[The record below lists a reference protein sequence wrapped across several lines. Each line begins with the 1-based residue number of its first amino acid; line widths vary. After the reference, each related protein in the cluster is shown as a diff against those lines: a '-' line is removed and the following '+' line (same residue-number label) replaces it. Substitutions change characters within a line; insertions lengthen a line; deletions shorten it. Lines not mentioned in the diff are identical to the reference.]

1 MDRGVGTVLLEGK
14 VALVTGSANDIS
26 LGIATRFA
34 KEGAK
39 VVICDVDADRLPLAA
54 GEIEEAS
61 GGEVL
66 AVQTDVSNEADV
78 EKLFNQAIDRFGT
91 LDILVNNA
99 QMPVRLGE
107 RGAFLTM
114 TSQGWDT
121 YMQKN
126 LGMLFYCSHRAA
138 KIMAKKRNGSIINI
152 STNGAVRPHR
162 NSIAYDAMKGAVDS
176 FTRAAAVD
184 LARWG
189 VRVNSIQPGLINNR
203 GVPPHSAETEAFRT
217 SVVPIG
223 RAGTPADIAWAATFL
238 ASDDASYMTGISILV
253 DGGLITQGR
262 APQAELSPVNSPETL
277 PDSEY

>member
-1 MDRGVGTVLLEGK
+1 VLLEGK
-14 VALVTGSANDIS
+14 VAIVTGSANGIG

-34 KEGAK
+34 REGAK
-39 VVICDVDADRLPLAA
+39 VVICDMDEARLPQAKS
-54 GEIEEAS
+54 EIEEAS
-61 GGEVL
+61 GSEVL
-66 AVQTDVSNEADV
+66 AVRTDVSNEAEV
-78 EKLFNQAIDRFGT
+78 EQLFKQAIDRFGT

-107 RGAFLTM
+107 RGPFLKM

-121 YMQKN
+121 YMRAN

-138 KIMAKKRNGSIINI
+138 KIMAKKRTGSIINI

-262 APQAELSPVNSPETL
+262 APQAELSPVNSPENV

>member
-1 MDRGVGTVLLEGK
+1 MGLLEGK
-14 VALVTGSANDIS
+14 VALVTGSANGIG

-34 KEGAK
+34 REGAK
-39 VVICDVDADRLPLAA
+39 IVICDVDDARLPQAA
-54 GEIEEAS
+54 TEIAEPTGA
-61 GGEVL
+61 EVL
-66 AVQTDVSNEADV
+66 PVRADVSNEADV
-78 EKLFNQAIDRFGT
+78 EALFNKAIDRFGT

-107 RGAFLTM
+107 RGPFLTM

-138 KIMAKKRNGSIINI
+138 KIMAHKRKGSIINI

-184 LARWG
+184 LAPWG

-203 GVPPHSAETEAFRT
+203 GVQHPADVEAFRT

-262 APQAELSPVNSPETL
+262 APQAELSQVNTPENV
-277 PDSEY
+277 PDSAY

>member
-1 MDRGVGTVLLEGK
+1 
-14 VALVTGSANDIS
+14 
-26 LGIATRFA
+26 
-34 KEGAK
+34 
-39 VVICDVDADRLPLAA
+39 
-54 GEIEEAS
+54 
-61 GGEVL
+61 
-66 AVQTDVSNEADV
+66 
-78 EKLFNQAIDRFGT
+78 
-91 LDILVNNA
+91 
-99 QMPVRLGE
+99 
-107 RGAFLTM
+107 
-114 TSQGWDT
+114 
-121 YMQKN
+121 
-126 LGMLFYCSHRAA
+126 MLFYCSHRAA
-138 KIMAKKRNGSIINI
+138 RIMAKKRNGSIINI

-203 GVPPHSAETEAFRT
+203 GVQHPADVEAFRT

-262 APQAELSPVNSPETL
+262 APQAELSAVNSPENV

>member
-1 MDRGVGTVLLEGK
+1 
-14 VALVTGSANDIS
+14 
-26 LGIATRFA
+26 
-34 KEGAK
+34 
-39 VVICDVDADRLPLAA
+39 
-54 GEIEEAS
+54 
-61 GGEVL
+61 
-66 AVQTDVSNEADV
+66 
-78 EKLFNQAIDRFGT
+78 
-91 LDILVNNA
+91 
-99 QMPVRLGE
+99 
-107 RGAFLTM
+107 M

-126 LGMLFYCSHRAA
+126 LGMLFYCAHRAA
-138 KIMAKKRNGSIINI
+138 KIMAHKRKGSIINI

-184 LARWG
+184 LAPWG

-203 GVPPHSAETEAFRT
+203 GVQHPADVEAFRT

-262 APQAELSPVNSPETL
+262 APQAELSQVNTPENV
-277 PDSEY
+277 PDSAY

>member
-1 MDRGVGTVLLEGK
+1 VLLEGK
-14 VALVTGSANDIS
+14 VALVTGSANGIG

-34 KEGAK
+34 REGAK
-39 VVICDVDADRLPLAA
+39 VVICDMDEARLPQAA

-66 AVQTDVSNEADV
+66 AVRTDVSKEAEV
-78 EKLFNQAIDRFGT
+78 EELFRQAIDRFGT

-99 QMPVRLGE
+99 QMPVRMGE
-107 RGAFLTM
+107 RGPFLKM
-114 TSQGWDT
+114 TSQGWDS
-121 YMQKN
+121 YMAAN

-138 KIMAKKRNGSIINI
+138 KIMAKKRRGSIINI

-203 GVPPHSAETEAFRT
+203 GTQGRSAEEEAFRT

-262 APQAELSPVNSPETL
+262 APQAELSPVNSPETV
-277 PDSEY
+277 PDDQF

>member
-1 MDRGVGTVLLEGK
+1 
-14 VALVTGSANDIS
+14 
-26 LGIATRFA
+26 
-34 KEGAK
+34 
-39 VVICDVDADRLPLAA
+39 LAA